1 MPLYQNTQPP
11 NSLSPGDVLT
21 VWNAEQPAIGNDAS
35 TGSASIQVALAPK
48 DGGDGFTPF
57 SVDLKFAGAPGAF
70 EVDAQVAQLD
80 VDGNYQTVL
89 NGAITVVDAVHF
101 TAHFVANVELARFAR
116 LLMKARANAVNV
128 TATIR
133 R

>member
-1 MPLYQNTQPP
+1 MPLYQTVQPP
-11 NSLSPGDVLT
+11 NSLSPGDVIT

-35 TGSASIQVALAPK
+35 TGSASIQVALTPK

-57 SVDLKFAGAPGAF
+57 AVDLKFAGAPGAF
-70 EVDAQVAQLD
+70 EVDVEASQVD

-89 NGAITVVDAVHF
+89 NGNIIAVDAVHF

-116 LLMKARANAVNV
+116 LLMKARANAV
-128 TATIR
+128 
-133 R
+133 